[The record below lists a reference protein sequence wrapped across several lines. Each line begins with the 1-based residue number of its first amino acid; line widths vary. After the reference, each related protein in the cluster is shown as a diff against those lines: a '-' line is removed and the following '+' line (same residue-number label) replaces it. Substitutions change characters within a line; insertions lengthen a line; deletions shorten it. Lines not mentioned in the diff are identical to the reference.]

1 MSNPEGVSRPTGAGS
16 MDTNLYRPA
25 TTCDVNMPIYTPFST
40 SASNKFIH
48 KHHMFIPFQTTPF
61 QNTPGDSLLFF
72 GRRCNKPNRPE
83 GNWGGKILKNKSIT
97 KSKLFSYEQSRESV
111 ECTSLSPPRGTSTSI
126 YRCSTTK
133 SLRVLIKAPFLS
145 KQNSSRVVFSLAVC
159 TPIRFCCI

>member
-1 MSNPEGVSRPTGAGS
+1 MRERESNPEGVSRPTGAES

-61 QNTPGDSLLFF
+61 KTHLEIHYCFLGEDATSPTDLRGT
-72 GRRCNKPNRPE
+72 
-83 GNWGGKILKNKSIT
+83 GGKILKNKSIT
-97 KSKLFSYEQSRESV
+97 KSKLFSSEQSRESV
-111 ECTSLSPPRGTSTSI
+111 ECTSLSPPHGTSTSI

-133 SLRVLIKAPFLS
+133 SLRALIKALFFV
-145 KQNSSRVVFSLAVC
+145 K
-159 TPIRFCCI
+159 TE